1 MISPSATS
9 KHRGLHTEVKDPS
22 QSAVLIS
29 EALSLLEQKA
39 IEIIPRP
46 DDLTWMMMFLFFFP
60 AYCLILKKSRQSLLH
75 FTSEKLLVNFV
86 FKMSS

>member
-46 DDLTWMMMFLFFFP
+46 DNLTWMMMFVFFP
-60 AYCLILKKSRQSLLH
+60 CILSY
-75 FTSEKLLVNFV
+75 SEKKEAESAPFHI
-86 FKMSS
+86 